1 MKKMIGAMA
10 VAAGLMAI
18 SVFPAYAEETALT
31 PGVSVNADENS
42 PTGYTVTFVY
52 ENPEAQSVSVAGNF
66 AFYLPGSR
74 VAAIPPEDRRISTG
88 EFEEGMFR
96 ANSTDLAIY
105 EEMEKTE
112 DGNFW
117 TVSFA
122 LPSGH
127 YTYNYNVDGAEESIT
142 DPANPAMVSDAESG
156 SEAKLSTFDVPY
168 DEKQGDTINFDFIM
182 PRDDEQTGTLIF
194 ADYEDVNGNQAPLV
208 VYLPYGYDAEREE
221 GYPVLYLSHGGG
233 GNELEWFS
241 SGNSQYLF
249 DNLIAEGSVEPTI
262 VVTMS
267 NGVYDWDYDVINENV
282 MEHIIPFMEENYNV
296 GTEPETRA
304 FAGLSMGGMT
314 TTNIYYRSADQF
326 GYFGIFSGSDSSY
339 DLSQTDMDML
349 KTPVIMIGA
358 GTYDMAYVNDSYNTD
373 ADISTIGIMDRLN
386 ELEVDYDFYEVN
398 GGHDWS
404 TWPQLLKIFAENYL
418 WK

>member
-1 MKKMIGAMA
+1 MKNKTRWMMTMGMTLAMGMGIA
-10 VAAGLMAI
+10 
-18 SVFPAYAEETALT
+18 AYAQEAELT
-31 PGVSVNADENS
+31 PGVTVAADENS

-52 ENPEAQSVSVAGNF
+52 EDAEAESVSVAGNF

-74 VAAIPPEDRRISTG
+74 VAAIPPEERQIPLG

-96 ANSTDLAIY
+96 ANSTDLAVY
-105 EEMEKTE
+105 EEMEKQ
-112 DGNFW
+112 DGDYW

-127 YTYNYNVDGAEESIT
+127 YTYNYNVDGAEESIP
-142 DPANPAMVSDAESG
+142 DPANPAMASDAESG
-156 SEAKLSTFDVPY
+156 STAKLSTFDVPY
-168 DEKQGDTINFDFIM
+168 DEKQGDTIDFDFIM
-182 PRDDEQTGTLIF
+182 PRDDDQAGEIEF
-194 ADYEDVNGNQAPLV
+194 ADYQDVNGDTAPLA

-221 GYPVLYLSHGGG
+221 GYKVLYLSHGGG

-241 SGNSQYLF
+241 SGNTQYLF
-249 DNLIAEGSVEPTI
+249 DNLIAEGSVEPTV
-262 VVTMS
+262 VVTMN
-267 NGVYDWDYDVINENV
+267 NGVYDWDYDVINANV

-296 GTEPETRA
+296 GTEAADRA

-326 GYFGIFSGSDSSY
+326 GYFGIFSGSDSSQ
-339 DLSQTDMDML
+339 DLTQMDLEAL
-349 KTPVIMIGA
+349 KTPVIMVGA

-373 ADISTIGIMDRLN
+373 ADISTIGILDALD
-386 ELEVDYDFYEVN
+386 EQEISYDFYQVD

-404 TWPQLLKIFAENYL
+404 AWPQLLKIFAEDYL